1 MNTREKPPI
10 GGDLATDYEGRKMS
24 NKLCPFCGSDDC
36 HVFPD
41 ISWFSVRCRGCD
53 GEGPVKDTHEE
64 AIAAWNRRYI
74 CPDKNG
80 KKVYA
85 GDEVKTAFRGMISLE
100 PVMTIMFG
108 GRPNR
113 RMCFSSDIELI
124 EESEAPND

>member
-1 MNTREKPPI
+1 MIGTITEKTQENPV
-10 GGDLATDYEGRKMS
+10 LAA
-24 NKLCPFCGSDDC
+24 CPFCGGEAEVVEDFYDC
-36 HVFPD
+36 PRY
-41 ISWFSVRCRGCD
+41 WVRCKTCAGTAY
-53 GEGPVKDTHEE
+53 GPDENDDKHK
-64 AIAAWNRRYI
+64 AIIAWNRRYV
-74 CPDKNG
+74 CLDKNG